1 MYKSKYVFESFPP
14 VTKPPSDPTYQ
25 TYTLNLLKSSKK
37 ICLSDYV
44 KASCDEF
51 RMVNVKSVCLVSGA
65 DSLFNKHTANLSL
78 IRAGANHIVA
88 RYVFI
93 YRIIST
99 SSLRLPFLTRQHK
112 YVSF

>member
-1 MYKSKYVFESFPP
+1 M
-14 VTKPPSDPTYQ
+14 
-25 TYTLNLLKSSKK
+25 
-37 ICLSDYV
+37 
-44 KASCDEF
+44 A
-51 RMVNVKSVCLVSGA
+51 NVKSVCLVSGT